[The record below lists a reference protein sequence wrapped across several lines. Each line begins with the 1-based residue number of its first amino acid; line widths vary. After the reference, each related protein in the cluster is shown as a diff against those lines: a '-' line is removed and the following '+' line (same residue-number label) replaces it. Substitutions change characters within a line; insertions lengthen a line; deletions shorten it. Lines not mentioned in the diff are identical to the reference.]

1 MSRPSRPL
9 IAGLIA
15 SMTAVSLAACSTDD
29 VASSGSAQSAVSA
42 SVNATAAEGSIFDAS
57 QSHTVSLDIE
67 QDALDE
73 LLQAY
78 QDGNEKTYVKAN
90 ITIDGVTYNDVGVRL
105 KGNSSLRSLGGT
117 NQMPGGGAAPSD
129 AAAPSDGQAP
139 AGMPTDMPT
148 PPSDGAMPTDMPQP
162 GGANGPGG
170 QGGGGMSGSGI
181 DENDPTTWPLLIN
194 FDKYVD
200 GQTYNG
206 MTQIAL
212 RYGVPSVNEA
222 AALTATAMTGQAS
235 QQFGYVTYSVNG
247 GDTLT
252 RIMLVNPDENYA
264 ANLGDGILY
273 KSDSESSFTYQG
285 DDDSTYEDQFKQV
298 SDGDTNEQ
306 PIIDLLK
313 WLDSADDEEFDNNLD
328 TYVDVDSFAKY
339 LATQNLLVNQDD
351 MAGPGK
357 NYYLW
362 YDNET
367 KKISI
372 ISWDLDMSMQGNAEL
387 GVDDTASMGGGGGR
401 GGNELKER
409 FLASDKFKAI
419 YEDAYWDLYDQIY
432 GSDALS
438 QAVDKLNIPATDG
451 LSQDE
456 IDQAKQKVQDFIT
469 QRKDYLAT
477 QKA

>member
-1 MSRPSRPL
+1 MSRPSRKL
-9 IAGLIA
+9 IIGLIA

-42 SVNATAAEGSIFDAS
+42 SVTATAAEGSIFDAS
-57 QSHTVSLDIE
+57 QSHEVSLDID

-73 LLQAY
+73 LLQSY
-78 QDGNEKTYVKAN
+78 QNDDEKTYVKAN

-117 NQMPGGGAAPSD
+117 NQMPGGG
-129 AAAPSDGQAP
+129 GAP
-139 AGMPTDMPT
+139 A
-148 PPSDGAMPTDMPQP
+148 DMPQP

-212 RYGVPSVNEA
+212 RSGVPSVNEA

-285 DDDSTYEDQFKQV
+285 DDASTYEDQFKQV

-419 YEDAYWDLYDQIY
+419 YEEAYWDLYDQIY

-438 QAVDKLNIPATDG
+438 QAVDALNIPATDG
-451 LSQDE
+451 LSQVE

-477 QKA
+477 QKS